1 MVEGLPVAL
10 AEHGEEAPGLFATYS
25 VQLGQRESQ
34 VLAELVA
41 GRQVRQIAAEGSV
54 SEATVRTQVKSVLS
68 KLGVGS
74 QLAAVSMA
82 HRAGWRGPG
91 S

>member
-1 MVEGLPVAL
+1 ML
-10 AEHGEEAPGLFATYS
+10 A
-25 VQLGQRESQ
+25 Q
-34 VLAELVA
+34 LVA
-41 GRQVRQIAAEGSV
+41 GRQVRQIAEEGSV

-82 HRAGWRGPG
+82 HRVGLARAAAPERQDAVRAEAYGGTAAG
-91 S
+91 